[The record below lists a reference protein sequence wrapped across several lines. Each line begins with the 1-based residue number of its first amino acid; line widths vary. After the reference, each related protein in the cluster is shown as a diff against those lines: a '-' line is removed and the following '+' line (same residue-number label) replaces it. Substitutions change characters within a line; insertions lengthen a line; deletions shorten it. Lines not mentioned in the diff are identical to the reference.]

1 MDELPE
7 ITILVPTWNRTK
19 FLPLFLMNLKNQNY
33 PHDKLKLIIDD
44 DGSEKFISDIQEVKR
59 ILYPI
64 QVKYI
69 NNKPKRTIGKKRN
82 DLIKECETK
91 IFCFMDD
98 DDVYLPTYIS
108 YSYETMKQKRAG
120 CVGSDKMLFCMSQK
134 NFDIHAI
141 NCGDN
146 VKLIHE
152 ATIMMTKKWF
162 RASCG
167 FADGSQGEGKNLFF
181 GMESKVAITDVRRI
195 MCCLQHEGNTVEKLQ
210 FAKDE
215 NKLDIRLDD
224 KLINLIKNILDIK
237 D

>member
-1 MDELPE
+1 MSELPD
-7 ITILVPTWNRTK
+7 ITILVPTFNRSK

-33 PHDKLKLIIDD
+33 PHNKLKLIIDD
-44 DGSEKFISDIQEVKR
+44 DGENKFISDIDEVRR
-59 ILYPI
+59 ILHPI
-64 QVKYI
+64 EVRYFKDR
-69 NNKPKRTIGKKRN
+69 PRRSIGKKRN
-82 DLIKECETK
+82 DLIKDCETK
-91 IFCFMDD
+91 ILCFMDD

-120 CVGSDKMLFCMSQK
+120 CVGSDKMLFCMTQK

-152 ATIMMTKKWF
+152 ATLMMTKKWF

-181 GMESKVAITDVRRI
+181 GMESKVAITDITKV

-210 FAKDE
+210 FAKDD

-237 D
+237 